1 MEETPATA
9 ETVAEKLAKKESKR
23 KNKIRSAWISFVGRV
38 VAQIVG
44 AVATITLGLMIADH
58 IHRTPAQQATV
69 TRPEAVPP
77 LRVNDGRVS
86 IAVLP
91 FQNLS
96 GDAGQVHIAD
106 GMTEALIADLARVR
120 TLRVI
125 SRTSVMPYK
134 ASPKSLPTI
143 AHELGADVLVEGSV
157 LRDGP
162 RLRVIAQLIE
172 AKSDRHLWAES
183 YDREAR
189 DILALQ
195 ADVVRRIA
203 EQVSGVSLSFQSSVS
218 SLQLRT
224 DNGQL
229 VTGN

>member
-1 MEETPATA
+1 MSDETPAPA
-9 ETVAEKLAKKESKR
+9 ETAAEKLAKKESKR

-58 IHRTPAQQATV
+58 IHRSPAQSPQEQAV
-69 TRPEAVPP
+69 VAPVRP
-77 LRVNDGRVS
+77 NDGRLS

-96 GDAGQVHIAD
+96 GDAGQVHVAD
-106 GMTEALIADLARVR
+106 GMTEALIADLAKIP

-134 ASPKSLPTI
+134 GSPKSLPSI
-143 AHELGADVLVEGSV
+143 ARELGADVLVEGSV
-157 LRDGP
+157 LRDGR

-203 EQVSGVSLSFQSSVS
+203 EQVNGVVS
-218 SLQLRT
+218 TPQPRIAA
-224 DNGQL
+224 Q
-229 VTGN
+229 

>member
-1 MEETPATA
+1 MEETPATV
-9 ETVAEKLAKKESKR
+9 ETAAEKLAKKESKR

-58 IHRTPAQQATV
+58 LHRSPAQQAAV
-69 TRPEAVPP
+69 TQPEAVPP
-77 LRVNDGRVS
+77 LPVNDGRVS

-96 GDAGQVHIAD
+96 GDAGQVHVAD
-106 GMTEALIADLARVR
+106 GMTEALIADLARIP
-120 TLRVI
+120 TLRVV

-143 AHELGADVLVEGSV
+143 ARELGADVLVEGSV
-157 LRDGP
+157 LRDGR

-203 EQVSGVSLSFQSSVS
+203 EQVNEVV
-218 SLQLRT
+218 RT
-224 DNGQL
+224 PQPR
-229 VTGN
+229 VAAQ

>member
-1 MEETPATA
+1 MEETPAPA
-9 ETVAEKLAKKESKR
+9 ETAAEKLAKKETKR

-44 AVATITLGLMIADH
+44 AVATITLGLMIADR
-58 IHRTPAQQATV
+58 IHRTPAEQADLEQPSV
-69 TRPEAVPP
+69 TAPARP
-77 LRVNDGRVS
+77 NDGRVS

-96 GDAGQVHIAD
+96 GDAGQVHVAD
-106 GMTEALIADLARVR
+106 GMTEALIADLAQIQN
-120 TLRVI
+120 LRVI
-125 SRTSVMPYK
+125 SRTSVMPYRG
-134 ASPKSLPTI
+134 SPKSLPVI
-143 AHELGADVLVEGSV
+143 ARELGADVLVEGSV
-157 LRDGP
+157 LRDGN

-172 AKSDRHLWAES
+172 AESDRHLWAQT

-203 EQVSGVSLSFQSSVS
+203 QQVDVVV
-218 SLQLRT
+218 RT
-224 DNGQL
+224 PQPPR
-229 VTGN
+229 VASQ

>member
-1 MEETPATA
+1 MSEETPATA
-9 ETVAEKLAKKESKR
+9 EMADEKLAKKETKR

-58 IHRTPAQQATV
+58 IHRTPVEQAAAAEPEIVAPAQPA
-69 TRPEAVPP
+69 
-77 LRVNDGRVS
+77 DGRVS

-96 GDAGQVHIAD
+96 GDAGQVHVAD
-106 GMTEALIADLARVR
+106 GMTEALIADLARIPS
-120 TLRVI
+120 LRVV

-134 ASPKSLPTI
+134 GSSKSLPTI
-143 AHELGADVLVEGSV
+143 ARELGADVLVEGSV
-157 LRDGP
+157 LRDGH

-172 AKSDRHLWAES
+172 AKSDRHLWAQS
-183 YDREAR
+183 YDRETH

-203 EQVSGVSLSFQSSVS
+203 EQVHGVVS
-218 SLQLRT
+218 TPQPRIAT
-224 DNGQL
+224 R
-229 VTGN
+229 